1 MIMIDKIKDKELEE
15 FKYLIDS
22 RNLSVKER
30 KANVAEILKARSDRF
45 KQRSSYDIKLAK
57 LMQLKLQMEEYLK
70 TPKYEEE
77 FSFSN
82 CLATYVDTIYDK
94 RKNFAH
100 DISIEPLMLSQVINN
115 HREPQEK
122 FILRLIIHSEK
133 SFKSLGK
140 FDQSTWYNI
149 YFKEKVGKIM
159 STQKQWRTAVEKFV
173 TNYKLETERVK
184 EKETGANRVGGPSG
198 KN

>member
-1 MIMIDKIKDKELEE
+1 MIDEIKDKELEE

-22 RNLSVKER
+22 RNVSEKAR
-30 KANVAEILKARSDRF
+30 KANTAEIMKARSARL
-45 KQRSSYDIKLAK
+45 KQRSSYDVKLAK

-82 CLATYVDTIYDK
+82 CLATYVDIIYDK

-100 DISIEPLMLSQVINN
+100 DISIKPLMLSQVINN

-122 FILRLIIHSEK
+122 FILRLIVHSEK
-133 SFKSLGK
+133 SFKPVGK
-140 FDQSTWYNI
+140 FDQSTWHNI
-149 YFKEKVGKIM
+149 YFKEKVGNVM
-159 STQKQWRTAVEKFV
+159 STQKQWRSSVERFV
-173 TNYKLETERVK
+173 INNKLEAEGSK
-184 EKETGANRVGGPSG
+184 S
-198 KN
+198 